1 MCFMEKEEDKRDH
14 LCLSLIIFI
23 VTKVVKKKHHTENKN
38 LFYGP
43 GKLILSYVRIT
54 GWQGRTKSESVYLG
68 VKYDNIYLN
77 VKYDNDYVG
86 VKYGNVYLGV
96 KYDNPSS

>member
-1 MCFMEKEEDKRDH
+1 MFHGERGRQKRPFVS
-14 LCLSLIIFI
+14 LSLIIFI

-68 VKYDNIYLN
+68 VKYDNIYLD